1 MVKIKVYSDYVCPFC
16 YFGEQILKELQEEEG
31 DFSVEWMPFELR
43 PYPTPTL
50 KPEDEYL
57 PRIWKSSVYPMAEN
71 LGLDVKLPTV
81 SPQPYTHLAF
91 EGYQFA
97 KERGKG
103 EEYSNR
109 MFEAFF
115 RENKD
120 IGEID
125 VLAELAREIRL
136 DPVTYR
142 QALES
147 RQYREQHLQAL
158 QEAQEYGIRAVPTF
172 QIGQRLYQG
181 VIPKE
186 QLREIIR
193 ETEVKNNNT

>member
-31 DFSVEWMPFELR
+31 GFSVEWMPFELR
-43 PYPTPTL
+43 PAPTPTL

-57 PRIWKSSVYPMAEN
+57 PRVWESSVYPMAES
-71 LGLDVKLPTV
+71 LGLEIKLPTV

-97 KERGKG
+97 SAHGKG

-115 RENKD
+115 KEDKN
-120 IGEID
+120 IGD
-125 VLAELAREIRL
+125 VEVLTELAQEIGL
-136 DPVTYR
+136 DPLAYR

-147 RQYREQHLQAL
+147 RKYKEQHQEAL
-158 QEAQEYGIRAVPTF
+158 QEAQKYGILAVPTF
-172 QIGQRLYQG
+172 QIGRRLYQG

-193 ETEVKNNNT
+193 ESKPNE

>member
-31 DFSVEWMPFELR
+31 GFSVEWMPFELR
-43 PYPTPTL
+43 PVPTPTL
-50 KPEDEYL
+50 KPEDDYL
-57 PRIWKSSVYPMAEN
+57 PRVWKSSVYPMAES
-71 LGLDVKLPTV
+71 LGLKIQLPTV

-97 KERGKG
+97 RERGKG

-109 MFEAFF
+109 LFEAFF
-115 RENKD
+115 KEDKD
-120 IGEID
+120 IGD
-125 VLAELAREIRL
+125 VEVLTELAQEIGL
-136 DPVTYR
+136 DPLAYR

-147 RQYREQHLQAL
+147 RKYMKQHQEAL
-158 QEAQEYGIRAVPTF
+158 QEAQKYGIRAVPTF
-172 QIGQRLYQG
+172 QIGSRLYQG

-186 QLREIIR
+186 QLRELIR
-193 ETEVKNNNT
+193 ENQSHE

>member
-1 MVKIKVYSDYVCPFC
+1 MVKIKAYSDYVCPFC

-31 DFSVEWMPFELR
+31 GFSVEWMPFELR
-43 PYPTPTL
+43 PCPTPTL

-57 PRIWKSSVYPMAEN
+57 PRIWESSVYPMAES
-71 LGLDVKLPTV
+71 LGLEVQLPTV
-81 SPQPYTHLAF
+81 SPQPYTQLAF

-120 IGEID
+120 IGNID
-125 VLAELAREIRL
+125 VLTELAREL
-136 DPVTYR
+136 GLEPLEYR
-142 QALES
+142 KALES
-147 RQYREQHLQAL
+147 RQYREQHMQAL
-158 QEAQEYGIRAVPTF
+158 QEAQSYNIRAVPTF
-172 QIGQRLYQG
+172 QIGRRLYQG

-193 ETEVKNNNT
+193 EAESK

>member
-31 DFSVEWMPFELR
+31 GFSVEWMPFELR
-43 PYPTPTL
+43 PAPTPTL

-57 PRIWKSSVYPMAEN
+57 PRVWESSVYPMAES
-71 LGLDVKLPTV
+71 LSLEVQLPTV

-91 EGYQFA
+91 EGHQFA
-97 KERGKG
+97 RERGKG

-120 IGEID
+120 IGD
-125 VLAELAREIRL
+125 VEVLTELAQEIGL
-136 DPVTYR
+136 DPLAYR

-147 RQYREQHLQAL
+147 RKYEEQHQQAL
-158 QEAQEYGIRAVPTF
+158 QDAQKYGIRAVPTF
-172 QIGQRLYQG
+172 QIGRRLYQG

-186 QLREIIR
+186 QLKEIIR
-193 ETEVKNNNT
+193 ESKPNE

>member
-16 YFGEQILKELQEEEG
+16 YFGEQILKELKEEEG
-31 DFSVEWMPFELR
+31 GFSVEWMPFELR
-43 PYPTPTL
+43 PDPTPTL

-57 PRIWKSSVYPMAEN
+57 PRVWESSVYPMAES
-71 LGLDVKLPTV
+71 LGLEVQLPTI

-97 KERGKG
+97 RERGKG

-115 RENKD
+115 KEDKD
-120 IGEID
+120 IGEVE
-125 VLAELAREIRL
+125 VLTELAQEIGL
-136 DPVTYR
+136 DPLSYR

-147 RQYREQHLQAL
+147 RKYKEQHQQAL
-158 QEAQEYGIRAVPTF
+158 QDAQKYGIRAVPTF
-172 QIGQRLYQG
+172 QIGRRLYQG

-186 QLREIIR
+186 QLKEIIK
-193 ETEVKNNNT
+193 ESQTKA